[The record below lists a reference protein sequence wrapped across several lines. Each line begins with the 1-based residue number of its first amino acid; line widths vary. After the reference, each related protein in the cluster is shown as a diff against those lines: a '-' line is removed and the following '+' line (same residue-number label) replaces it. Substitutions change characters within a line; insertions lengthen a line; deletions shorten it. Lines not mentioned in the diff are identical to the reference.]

1 MKDLLKQRLNR
12 LTQQNHRELMVICG
26 EQGWCLRTV
35 NSLLSCLQEEQG
47 LWLGEGAPDAVPAI
61 QAGKASCWLGRERQF
76 VVFNAWSGFDVD
88 AFGAISGV
96 VKGGGVMFLLVPVLD
111 QWSLLQDPEHRRITV
126 YPENENRV
134 TGRYIQRLAGL
145 LVKSEHCSL
154 IQQNKAPVWQVL
166 PNLNSETEARGN
178 SGYCQTPEQALAVE
192 AIKKV
197 ATGHRRRPLVLT
209 ADRGRGKS
217 AALGIAAAQLLTHG
231 LSRIVVTGPSLA
243 STEQV
248 FQHADECLGND
259 SLSRGTFSR
268 GRVQWQDKSVQ
279 FMAPDE
285 IVEHPIDCDLMLVD
299 EAAALPV
306 SLLESLLRQ
315 QSRIVFSS
323 TIHGYEGT
331 GRGFAIRFRKKL
343 DAIAPKW
350 RALHIKQAIRWA
362 DHDPL
367 EQLVF
372 SSLLLNARPAEDHQV
387 EGATAEQCEWVRF
400 DRDQLMHDEPMI
412 AQVFGLLVLAH
423 YRTRPFDLRHFLD
436 GPNIEVYGLLYQGCL
451 TGTVLAAREGA
462 IDASMQEPVWLGQRR
477 VRGHLIP
484 QSLSN
489 HAGIP
494 EAIRQKGLRILRIAV
509 HPAVQRNGLGADMLN
524 RLAQSASD
532 KGFDYLGTSFGATS
546 GLLSFWQNSGY
557 LPVRTGLQRE
567 AASGCYSL
575 MMLQALSE
583 AGRELLGEARS
594 RFYDNLLL
602 QLPESLKVMDT
613 ELVRQLFNGAGGFIS
628 ADLSERD
635 WQDIASFSH
644 GQRLFESCL
653 PAIRKLLLKGLVC
666 PDSCSDSCSNSYE
679 QALQVLTMK
688 VLQQQSWSSLAQNER
703 LAGKKQVLTR
713 LRSCVGM
720 LETAL
725 KH

>member
-1 MKDLLKQRLNR
+1 
-12 LTQQNHRELMVICG
+12 MVISG
-26 EQGWCLRTV
+26 EQEWCLRTV
-35 NSLLSCLQEEQG
+35 NALLSCLHEEHG

-61 QAGKASCWLGRERQF
+61 QAGKASSWLGRERQF

-96 VKGGGVMFLLVPVLD
+96 VKGGGVMFLLAPVLD
-111 QWSLLQDPEHRRITV
+111 QWSLLEDPEHRRITV

-134 TGRYIQRLAGL
+134 TGRYIQRLAKL
-145 LVKSEHCSL
+145 LDKSEHCSL
-154 IQQNKAPVWQVL
+154 IQQNKEPVWQAL
-166 PNLNSETEARGN
+166 PSLNIETETRDD

-197 ATGHRRRPLVLT
+197 VTGHRRRPLVLT

-217 AALGIAAAQLLTHG
+217 AALGIAAAQLLIHG

-248 FQHADECLGND
+248 FHHAAGCLGSD
-259 SLSRGTFSR
+259 SFSRGTFSR
-268 GRVQWQDKSVQ
+268 GKVQWQDKSVQ

-285 IVEHPIDCDLMLVD
+285 IVGNPVDCDLMLVD

-306 SLLESLLRQ
+306 PLLESLLRQ

-343 DAIAPKW
+343 DAITPQW

-367 EQLVF
+367 EQLIF
-372 SSLLLNARPAEDHQV
+372 SSLLLDARPAEDHQV
-387 EGATAEQCEWVRF
+387 EGATSEQCEWVRF
-400 DRDQLMHDEPMI
+400 DRDQLMHDEPMVT
-412 AQVFGLLVLAH
+412 QVFGLLVLAH

-436 GPNIEVYGLLYQGCL
+436 GPNIEVYGLLYQGHL
-451 TGTVLAAREGA
+451 AGTVLAAREGA
-462 IDASMQEPVWLGQRR
+462 IDASLQEPVWLGQRR

-494 EAIRQKGLRILRIAV
+494 EAIRQKGLRILRVAV
-509 HPAVQRNGLGADMLN
+509 HPAVHRNGLGADMLN
-524 RLAQSASD
+524 RLAQSARD

-575 MMLQALSE
+575 MMLQALSK
-583 AGRELLGEARS
+583 AGSELLAEARS

-613 ELVRQLFNGAGGFIS
+613 ELVRQLFNGAGDYSS
-628 ADLSERD
+628 AELSERD

-666 PDSCSDSCSNSYE
+666 SDRCSNSYSNSHE

-688 VLQQQSWSSLAQNER
+688 VLQQQSWSSLAQYEG
-703 LAGKKQVLTR
+703 LAGKKQVLAR
-713 LRSCVGM
+713 LRSCVGQ

>member
-1 MKDLLKQRLNR
+1 MKELFKQRLNH
-12 LTQQNHRELMVICG
+12 LAQLNHRELIVFSG
-26 EQGWCLRTV
+26 EQDWCLHSV
-35 NSLLSCLQEEQG
+35 NEWLPYLLEEQG
-47 LWLGEGAPDAVPAI
+47 LWLGEGVPEAMPVI
-61 QAGKASCWLGRERQF
+61 HAAKASQWLGRERQF
-76 VVFNAWSGFDVD
+76 VVFNGWSGFDVD

-96 VKGGGVMFLLVPVLD
+96 VKGGGVMFLLVPELA
-111 QWSLLQDPEHRRITV
+111 QWSQLEDPEHCRITV
-126 YPENENRV
+126 YPETKNRV
-134 TGRYIQRLAGL
+134 TGRYIQRLAKL
-145 LVKSEHCSL
+145 LTESEHCSL
-154 IQQNKAPVWQVL
+154 IQQHKEPAWSAL
-166 PNLNSETEARGN
+166 PNLNVESEA
-178 SGYCQTPEQALAVE
+178 SDDFGYCQTPEQAQAVE

-231 LSRIVVTGPSLA
+231 LKRIVVTGPSLA

-248 FQHADECLGND
+248 FQHAGKCLENTC
-259 SLSRGTFSR
+259 LSRGTFSG
-268 GRVQWQDKSVQ
+268 GRVQWQDKSIQ

-285 IVEHPIDCDLMLVD
+285 IVVNPVDCDLMLVD

-306 SLLESLLRQ
+306 PLLETLLRQ

-331 GRGFAIRFRKKL
+331 GRGFAIRFRKKV
-343 DAIAPKW
+343 DSIAPKW
-350 RALHIKQAIRWA
+350 RALSIRQAIRWA

-372 SSLLLNARPAEDHQV
+372 SSLLLDASPAEDHQV
-387 EGATAEQCEWVRF
+387 EGATAEQCEWVCF
-400 DRDQLMHDEPMI
+400 DRDQLVQNESMV

-436 GPNIEVYGLLYQGCL
+436 GPNIEVYGLLYKGRL
-451 TGTVLAAREGA
+451 VGTVLAAREGA
-462 IDASMQEPVWLGQRR
+462 IDASMQEPIWLGQRR

-494 EAIRQKGLRILRIAV
+494 EAIRQKGLRVLRIAV
-509 HPAVQRNGLGADMLN
+509 HPAIHRKGLGAEMLN
-524 RLAQSASD
+524 CLAQSARD

-546 GLLSFWQNSGY
+546 GLLNFWQNSGY
-557 LPVRTGLQRE
+557 QPVRTGLQRE

-575 MMLQALSE
+575 MMLQSLSE
-583 AGRELLGEARS
+583 AGNELLVEARS
-594 RFYDNLLL
+594 RFFDNFLL
-602 QLPESLKVMDT
+602 QLPESLKVMEA
-613 ELVRQLFNGAGGFIS
+613 ELVRQLFRGASDFSS

-635 WQDIASFSH
+635 WQDIASFSR

-653 PAIRKLLLKGLVC
+653 PAVRKLLLKGLVC
-666 PDSCSDSCSNSYE
+666 AGSEFDSCE
-679 QALQVLTMK
+679 QALRVLVIK
-688 VLQQQSWSSLAQNER
+688 VLQQQSWSNLAQYEG
-703 LAGKKQVLTR
+703 LAGKKQVLVH
-713 LRSCVGM
+713 LRSCVGQ

-725 KH
+725 KSRG